1 MSRVKRR
8 VATGAV
14 TPIKPRRKLV
24 SLSKSLLKI
33 NVKQNTLNP
42 TPATIITS
50 IISAKKMS
58 FIFIIK
64 IAMFTWPRNITK
76 LGLILLIMITTRD
89 IKLTRFSPVVVI

>member
-1 MSRVKRR
+1 MSRVKKSGR
-8 VATGAV
+8 TSAV

-33 NVKQNTLNP
+33 NVKQNTL
-42 TPATIITS
+42 TAILATIITS
-50 IISAKKMS
+50 TTSAKKMS

-89 IKLTRFSPVVVI
+89 IKLTRFSPIVVI